1 MFTKRC
7 YGIIVLKSE
16 NSNWNADFTKY
27 PRRLPDENATIFA
40 TDKSAKY
47 AIRKFFVDLGERV
60 FVWRTFKEN
69 GQPKSLE
76 ETDQYWQEILK
87 DEIKKITIK
96 EKNNKKIIDRYDFF
110 NKFID
115 VKLFGITFAVG
126 ESQMSITGPLQISY
140 GVNRY
145 NVNVPFV
152 VDIASPFRN
161 KEKDKQTTL
170 GNEIKNL
177 KSYYVYDFVLNP
189 RNLPEGM
196 ELTDEDITKL
206 KDALKKFATNL
217 NTTSKIGTENALLLF
232 ITLKENSKL
241 VLPTMKNLV
250 KVTKDEVIDLSEVS
264 NLLEKY
270 KKEIETIEV
279 YNNDSIC
286 KVEGIK
292 DDWKKGDILLWGG
305 LHMKAFSFELKGDM
319 GFFKKNDTNSIV
331 YTTYNFIHKLAVF
344 GIFGAI
350 LGFEG
355 YKRDKKSSFMEYY
368 EKFKNFKVAIIP
380 LYKKPP
386 KKTLVIYN
394 NSTGLASK
402 EAGGVLQVKEQVIV
416 ENLGYKIFVPFL
428 ASFNE
433 NEKQLYEKLEYMIKN
448 KYAEYP
454 IYFGKNEFLAYFEN
468 YNSLEIKKLEFEESH
483 VNSLVKM
490 EDVEFFKE
498 ESIDEYE
505 LFEDDIAQ
513 KNTSIIE
520 ELPYDFDENHIYKKD
535 IFIFTDKK
543 LKIKRKENFWR
554 TNNEVIYIF

>member
-1 MFTKRC
+1 
-7 YGIIVLKSE
+7 
-16 NSNWNADFTKY
+16 
-27 PRRLPDENATIFA
+27 
-40 TDKSAKY
+40 
-47 AIRKFFVDLGERV
+47 
-60 FVWRTFKEN
+60 
-69 GQPKSLE
+69 
-76 ETDQYWQEILK
+76 
-87 DEIKKITIK
+87 
-96 EKNNKKIIDRYDFF
+96 
-110 NKFID
+110 
-115 VKLFGITFAVG
+115 
-126 ESQMSITGPLQISY
+126 
-140 GVNRY
+140 
-145 NVNVPFV
+145 
-152 VDIASPFRN
+152 
-161 KEKDKQTTL
+161 
-170 GNEIKNL
+170 
-177 KSYYVYDFVLNP
+177 
-189 RNLPEGM
+189 
-196 ELTDEDITKL
+196 
-206 KDALKKFATNL
+206 
-217 NTTSKIGTENALLLF
+217 
-232 ITLKENSKL
+232 
-241 VLPTMKNLV
+241 
-250 KVTKDEVIDLSEVS
+250 
-264 NLLEKY
+264 
-270 KKEIETIEV
+270 
-279 YNNDSIC
+279 
-286 KVEGIK
+286 
-292 DDWKKGDILLWGG
+292 
-305 LHMKAFSFELKGDM
+305 MKAFSFELKGDM